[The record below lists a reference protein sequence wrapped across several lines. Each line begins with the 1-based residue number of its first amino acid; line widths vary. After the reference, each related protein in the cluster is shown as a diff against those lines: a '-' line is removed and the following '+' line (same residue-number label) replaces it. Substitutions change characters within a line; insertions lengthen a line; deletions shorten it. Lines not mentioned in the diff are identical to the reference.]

1 MFNLGTTK
9 GFLSATKEV
18 IFNEGATH
26 LDAYASKNQPL
37 QEIYEKTLGFHVA
50 SSMDYNMDYDHDN
63 IAKNHDKP
71 EIVFMVNNA
80 VTDAKHFSKDE
91 YDEAQKYAQ
100 ERINTINSFYNSKL
114 NTIFASVDKAIAT
127 NSWSEEAL
135 KQLDN
140 LINNLENGRILFERF
155 PQAALRGF
163 HEGGRINEAASLL
176 LRGSK
181 SPDSKNTRSFTERY
195 ERDKRE
201 QPIQERIIESCAKTN
216 DSLDYI
222 YEQGN
227 KANKPE
233 DLIST

>member
-1 MFNLGTTK
+1 M
-9 GFLSATKEV
+9 
-18 IFNEGATH
+18 H
-26 LDAYASKNQPL
+26 
-37 QEIYEKTLGFHVA
+37 EIYEKTLGFHVA
-50 SSMDYNMDYDHDN
+50 SSMDYNMDYDHDD

-80 VTDAKHFSKDE
+80 VTDAEHFNKDE

-100 ERINTINSFYNSKL
+100 ERISSINSFDNSKL
-114 NTIFASVDKAIAT
+114 NAIFASVDKAIAT

-135 KQLDN
+135 NQLDN
-140 LINNLENGRILFERF
+140 LINDLENGRILFKRF
-155 PQAALRGF
+155 PQAAMRGF
-163 HEGGRINEAASLL
+163 RQGGRINEEASLL

-181 SPDSKNTRSFTERY
+181 SSGRKNTLSFTESY